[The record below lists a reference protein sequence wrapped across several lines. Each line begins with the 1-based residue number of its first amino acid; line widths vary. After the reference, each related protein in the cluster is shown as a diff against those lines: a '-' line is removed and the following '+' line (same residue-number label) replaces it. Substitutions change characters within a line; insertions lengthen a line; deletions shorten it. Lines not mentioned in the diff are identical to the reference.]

1 MLMSSFCDYS
11 DPCILVKGTISI
23 ERVLEP
29 AEPDN
34 VGKN

>member
-1 MLMSSFCDYS
+1 MSSFCDYS

-23 ERVLEP
+23 ERVLAP
-29 AEPDN
+29 AEADN